1 VFDAGLAHQAK
12 AGHST
17 GLLSH
22 RRQNQQ
28 TERVRVHLVG
38 EKLTE
43 RKILARGNR
52 MKAPCHA
59 PFRERCFAGFRDIDL
74 IYLRSRWTAPAG
86 RAQSLD
92 SIWRTSH
99 DSFDIAG

>member
-1 VFDAGLAHQAK
+1 VFDAGLAHQTK
-12 AGHST
+12 AGHAT

-28 TERVRVHLVG
+28 TERTRVHLLG
-38 EKLTE
+38 EKFTE
-43 RKILARGNR
+43 GKILTRGNR

-59 PFRERCFAGFRDIDL
+59 PFRERCFAGFRHIDL
-74 IYLRSRWTAPAG
+74 VYLRSCWTAPAG
-86 RAQSLD
+86 RAQCLD
-92 SIWRTSH
+92 SIRRTSH